1 MSKVIM
7 FPGQGSQY
15 AGMAKDLYEQNDAAR
30 DVLDRIFNAVDFD
43 LRTIMFEDDARLN
56 ETQYTQPALFAHS
69 LAAHAA
75 LGIEADYYMG
85 HSLGE
90 IPAVVAAGSLSLED
104 GLKIVVKRGELMSQA
119 KSGGMAAVIGMDL
132 EALTMLCDELSTD
145 DKRIAPA
152 NLNAPDQVVISGDLE
167 LIEQFSNVAKER
179 GARRVMPL
187 NVSGAFHS
195 HLMDDAKVK
204 FEEFLEDIEFNH
216 SNTPIVQNFSAKDE
230 ERILMIKQNLIEQL
244 VSPVRF
250 VESVV
255 HLKRLGVTEAIEVG
269 PKKVLCGLM
278 RKIDPEIKTQNI
290 DTIEQVEA
298 FLNE

>member
-15 AGMAKDLYEQNDAAR
+15 PGMAKDLYEQNAAAR
-30 DVLDRIFNAVDFD
+30 DVLDKIFSAVNFD
-43 LRTIMFEDDARLN
+43 LKEIMFGQDARLN

-75 LGIEADYYMG
+75 LGVKADYYMG

-90 IPAVVAAGSLSLED
+90 IPAVVAAGALSLED
-104 GLKIVVKRGELMSQA
+104 GLKVVVKRGELMSQA

-132 EALTMLCDELSTD
+132 EALTMLCDELSTG

-167 LIEQFSNVAKER
+167 LIEQFAGVAKER

-204 FEEFLEDIEFNH
+204 FAEFLDEIEFHH
-216 SNTPIVQNFSAKDE
+216 SSTPVVQNFSAKDE
-230 ERILMIKQNLIEQL
+230 ERILMIRQNLIEQL

-250 VESVV
+250 VESVT

>member
-204 FEEFLEDIEFNH
+204 FAEFLEDIEFNH

>member
-204 FEEFLEDIEFNH
+204 FAEFLEDIEFNH

-278 RKIDPEIKTQNI
+278 RKTDPEIKTQNI

>member
-1 MSKVIM
+1 M

-204 FEEFLEDIEFNH
+204 FAEFLEDIEFNH

>member
-204 FEEFLEDIEFNH
+204 FAEFLEDIEFNH

-255 HLKRLGVTEAIEVG
+255 HLKRLSVTEAIEVG

>member
-204 FEEFLEDIEFNH
+204 FAEFLEDIEFNL
-216 SNTPIVQNFSAKDE
+216 S
-230 ERILMIKQNLIEQL
+230 LI
-244 VSPVRF
+244 
-250 VESVV
+250 
-255 HLKRLGVTEAIEVG
+255 HI
-269 PKKVLCGLM
+269 
-278 RKIDPEIKTQNI
+278 
-290 DTIEQVEA
+290 
-298 FLNE
+298 